1 MTKRKQKIGLALG
14 SGSAR
19 GMSHIG
25 IIQELQNIGI
35 KPDIVAGCSIGA
47 LVGASYAA
55 GNLDKLC
62 DWANKID
69 ENSMKSFY
77 KLNFVSSG
85 FISSDKFKEL
95 FEKIVGP
102 LDLDFAD
109 LSIPFQTVAT
119 DLSTGGEV
127 WIKKGNI
134 YQAVTASMAMP
145 GLFPAVLIDN
155 RWLVDGGLVN
165 PVPASLCYVM
175 GADSVIAVNLNAD
188 LIQSFSTLSEKSNPN
203 LDDNLGVW
211 ESIRTRLRDKFIDA
225 TKITPPKTFDMVV
238 NSINIMQV
246 HLTRSKLAGNPPN
259 ILLAPKLAHI
269 GMLEFYSA
277 KKAIKAGSECVKR
290 MEQEIFYQLDLV
302 KKQKTIE

>member
-1 MTKRKQKIGLALG
+1 MAKRKTKIGLALG

-25 IIQELQNIGI
+25 IIQELQKIGI
-35 KPDIVAGCSIGA
+35 KPHIVAGCSIGA

-62 DWANKID
+62 RWANRID
-69 ENSMKSFY
+69 ENSMRSFY
-77 KLNFVSSG
+77 RLNFVSSG
-85 FISSDKFKEL
+85 FISSEKFKEL
-95 FEKIVGP
+95 FQEVVGP
-102 LDLDFAD
+102 LDLDFSD

-127 WIKKGNI
+127 WIRKGNL
-134 YQAVTASMAMP
+134 YEAVTASMAFP
-145 GLFPAVLIDN
+145 GLFPAVLTDN

-165 PVPASLCYVM
+165 PVPVSLCFVM

-188 LIQSFSTLSEKSNPN
+188 LIQSFSTLTHNDEKGI
-203 LDDNLGVW
+203 DDDMGVW
-211 ESIRTRLRDKFIDA
+211 KSIRTKLRDKFIDA
-225 TKITPPKTFDMVV
+225 TKITPPKTFDMVI

-246 HLTRSKLAGNPPN
+246 HLTRSKLAGSPPN
-259 ILLAPKLAHI
+259 IMLAPKLAHI

-277 KKAIKAGSECVKR
+277 KKAIKAGKECVRR
-290 MEQEIFYQLDLV
+290 MEQEIFYQLNLN
-302 KKQKTIE
+302 KK